1 MKASRVFVPFL
12 CCAALAAQ
20 GHKQW
25 KLPISWDRYY
35 DYGEVEGLMKR
46 IAATWPDFV
55 SVQSIGKSTEGRDLW
70 LFTVANKKTGPES
83 GKAAFYA
90 DANIHGNEVQGAE
103 TNLYL
108 VWYLMEHY
116 GKVKKITDL
125 VDQRV
130 LYVLP
135 TMNVDGRAYWFDHPN
150 TSSSSRSGLKPT
162 DNDGDGRFDE
172 DGPDD
177 LDGDGEILMMRKKVP
192 GEGNLKLDP
201 DDPRLMIPCKP
212 GEKGD
217 YVLLGQ
223 EGIDN
228 DGDGQINEDGPG
240 GYDLNRNWPSGWAPN
255 WIQFGAGDYP
265 FSHPEPRAVGEFLRA
280 HPNVAGVQ
288 AFHNAGGMILR
299 GPGMAGY
306 GEYPS
311 ADVAVYDELGR
322 TGEEM
327 LPFYRYMVIWRD
339 LYTVWGGFVNWTYE
353 GLGIFSFTNEQW
365 NEKQLW
371 QSDATKDQKAQM
383 KWDDQLS
390 FGENFVDWKPFKHP
404 FYGDIEL
411 GGRRKMTG
419 RVAPTFLIEE
429 MLHRNA
435 AFVIHHADQ
444 MPLLTMPAPEVEKL
458 GDGLF
463 AVTAKVVN
471 SRLIPTRSAQAAT
484 KKIGRPDLFTVEG
497 ANAKVV
503 AAGYVR
509 DRFRTNVVDYV
520 AREPGRLRVEAGVPS
535 RGEVKVRFVVTG
547 SGKLVLRYDAEKGGV
562 VSGEVELR

>member
-1 MKASRVFVPFL
+1 MRTQHLLAALTV
-12 CCAALAAQ
+12 CAAVSAQ
-20 GHKQW
+20 AHKQW
-25 KLPISWDRYY
+25 KLQVSWDRYFV
-35 DYGEVEGLMKR
+35 YGEVEGLMKR
-46 IAATWPDFV
+46 IAATWPEFV
-55 SVQSIGKSTEGRDLW
+55 RMQSIGKSTQGRDLW
-70 LFTVANKKTGPES
+70 LFVVNNQKTGPEER
-83 GKAAFYA
+83 KAAFYS

-116 GKVKKITDL
+116 GKVKKITEL

-150 TSSSSRSGLKPT
+150 TSSSSRSGQKPT
-162 DNDGDGRFDE
+162 DNDGDGLFDE

-192 GEGNLKLDP
+192 GDGNMKLDP
-201 DDPRLMIPCKP
+201 DDPRLMVPVKP

-217 YVLLGQ
+217 YVMLGL

-255 WIQFGAGDYP
+255 WIQSGAGDYP
-265 FSHPEPRAVGEFLRA
+265 FSYPETRAVADFIRT
-280 HPNVAGVQ
+280 HPNIAGVQ

-299 GPGMAGY
+299 GPGYATH
-306 GEYPS
+306 GEYP
-311 ADVAVYDELGR
+311 APDVTVYDEIGK

-353 GLGIFSFTNEQW
+353 GQGIFSFTNEQW

-371 QSDATKDQKAQM
+371 QSDAPKDRKAAM

-435 AFVIHHADQ
+435 AFVVYHADQ
-444 MPLLTMPAPEVEKL
+444 MPLLEMRAPQLEKL
-458 GDGLF
+458 GDGVF
-463 AVTAKVVN
+463 AVTATVANPRV
-471 SRLIPTRSAQAAT
+471 IPTRSAQAAQ
-484 KKIGRPDLFTVEG
+484 KKLGRPDLFTVTG
-497 ANAKVV
+497 DTARVV
-503 AAGYVR
+503 AAGYVQ
-509 DRFRTNVVDYV
+509 DRFHKNLVDRV
-520 AREPGRLRVEAGVPS
+520 DKEPGRLRVEAGVPG
-535 RGEVKVRFVVTG
+535 RGELKVRFVVVG
-547 SGKLVLRYDAEKGGV
+547 SGKLTLRYEAEKGGV
-562 VSGEVELR
+562 VTSEVELR